1 MGTCELPTALSEL
14 AGEQAQ
20 VLLRRQL
27 QCHLTRAQVRAQ
39 LDGGRWQAVGPFV
52 VVLHNGPLTREQKTW
67 VSLLSAPRAVA
78 VAGRHA
84 ARLRGLKNWRG
95 AEPEIVVPRGT
106 RFPELPFPV
115 TVHESRRFS
124 ATDIE
129 GSAPP
134 RTTTE
139 RSVIDA
145 ATWTDSPRAACGLLC
160 AAVQQ
165 RLTTA
170 DRLLHALRQAGR
182 VRHCV
187 ILRAVLV
194 DIAGGAQALSEV
206 DFGRFLAANGLPTPH
221 RQSIRLDGS
230 GKRRYLDVELEGPDG
245 QILHIEVDGALHLL
259 VNNYWS
265 DMDRDNEL
273 MLAGT
278 RLLRFPSVSWR
289 LEPEKVADQIRRGLR
304 LTTRQAA

>member
-1 MGTCELPTALSEL
+1 MAAYELPDALLER
-14 AGEQAQ
+14 AQEQAQ

-52 VVLHNGPLTREQKTW
+52 VVLHNGPLTGEQKTW
-67 VSLLSAPRAVA
+67 VALLSAPGAVA

-84 ARLRGLKNWRG
+84 ARLGGLKNWRG

-106 RFPELPFPV
+106 RFPDLPFPV
-115 TVHESRRFS
+115 AVHESRRFS
-124 ATDIE
+124 AKDIDR
-129 GSAPP
+129 SALP
-134 RTTTE
+134 RTTLE
-139 RSVIDA
+139 RSVVDA

-170 DRLLHALRQAGR
+170 DRLLRAVRLAGR
-182 VRHCV
+182 VRHCAV
-187 ILRAVLV
+187 LRAVLV
-194 DIAGGAQALSEV
+194 DIAGGAHALSEV
-206 DFGRFLAANGLPTPH
+206 EFGRFLAQHHLPAPR
-221 RQSIRLDGS
+221 RQAVRLDNA
-230 GKRRYLDVELEGPDG
+230 GKRRYLDVELEGPTG
-245 QILHIEVDGALHLL
+245 ELLHVEIDGALHLL

-273 MLAGT
+273 VLSGT
-278 RLLRFPSVSWR
+278 RLLRFPSISWR
-289 LEPEKVADQIRRGLR
+289 LEPTKVADQIRRGLR